1 MNPVLLLF
9 LLPVLTGLLLL
20 LVTRSER
27 RQQFVQ
33 QRLTKI
39 TTEPDDGEPAP
50 LSLIRKLH
58 NAPLA
63 IFQLPRKLAT
73 LFNTAFEAAGNRV
86 GLLHLLIAGLIS
98 AIIVIVFASRLMA
111 VNPVLLVPLG
121 LTAGTAGAF
130 LLLRISQAS
139 YRARFLN
146 VFPDALDLIRR
157 AVRAGLPVNEA
168 LAVAGREIADPVG
181 SELRRALDQMQ
192 IGVHMNDALQEMADR
207 IRVPDFRFLVVAL
220 ALQQK
225 TGGSLAET
233 LGNLSGVIRA
243 RKALR
248 QKAKSL
254 SAEAKASATVLAILP
269 FVVGGLMYVIN
280 RDLAMALLDN
290 SRGRFMIGVAF
301 LSLVTG
307 LTTMAVIVRRAL
319 R

>member
-1 MNPVLLLF
+1 MNSVLFLF
-9 LLPVLTGLLLL
+9 LLPVLTGLLLF
-20 LVTRSER
+20 LVTQSER
-27 RQQFVQ
+27 RQRFVQ
-33 QRLTKI
+33 RRLTKM
-39 TTEPDDGEPAP
+39 TTEPHDEEPEV
-50 LSLIRKLH
+50 SLIRKLH
-58 NAPLA
+58 GAPIA
-63 IFQLPRKLAT
+63 VFQLPRKVAT
-73 LFNTAFEAAGNRV
+73 LINTAFEAAGNRV
-86 GLLHLLIAGLIS
+86 GLLHLLITGLIS
-98 AIIVIVFASRLMA
+98 AIIVIVFARRLLA
-111 VNPVLLVPLG
+111 VNPALLMPLG
-121 LTAGTAGAF
+121 LIAGAAGAF
-130 LLLRISQAS
+130 LLLRIVQAS
-139 YRARFLN
+139 YRTRFLD

-157 AVRAGLPVNEA
+157 AVKAGLPVNEA
-168 LAVAGREIADPVG
+168 LAVAGKEITDPVG
-181 SELRRALDQMQ
+181 SELRRTLDQVQ
-192 IGVHMNDALQEMADR
+192 IGVHMDHALQEMADR

-233 LGNLSGVIRA
+233 LGNLGGVIRA

-307 LTTMAVIVRRAL
+307 LITMAVIVRRAL

>member
-9 LLPVLTGLLLL
+9 LLPLLTGLLLL

-27 RQQFVQ
+27 RQRFVR

-39 TTEPDDGEPAP
+39 TTEPGDGEPAP
-50 LSLIRKLH
+50 VSLVRKLH

-63 IFQLPRKLAT
+63 VFQLPRKFAT

-86 GLLHLLIAGLIS
+86 GLLHLLIVGLIS
-98 AIIVIVFASRLMA
+98 AILVIVFCNRFLA
-111 VNPVLLVPLG
+111 VNPALLMPLG
-121 LTAGTAGAF
+121 LIAGIAGAF
-130 LLLRISQAS
+130 LLLRIAQAS
-139 YRARFLN
+139 YRARFLD

-157 AVRAGLPVNEA
+157 AVKAGLPVNEA
-168 LAVAGREIADPVG
+168 LAVASREIADPTG
-181 SELRRALDQMQ
+181 SELRRTLDQVQ

-248 QKAKSL
+248 QKTKSL

-280 RDLAMALLDN
+280 RDLAMALLDD

>member
-1 MNPVLLLF
+1 MNSVLFLF
-9 LLPVLTGLLLL
+9 LLPVLTGLLLF
-20 LVTRSER
+20 LVTQSER
-27 RQQFVQ
+27 RQRFVQ
-33 QRLTKI
+33 RRLTKM
-39 TTEPDDGEPAP
+39 TTEPHDEEPEV
-50 LSLIRKLH
+50 SLIRKLH
-58 NAPLA
+58 GAPIA
-63 IFQLPRKLAT
+63 VFQLPRKVAT
-73 LFNTAFEAAGNRV
+73 LINTAFEAAGNRV
-86 GLLHLLIAGLIS
+86 GLLHLLITGLIS
-98 AIIVIVFASRLMA
+98 AIIVIVFARRLLA
-111 VNPVLLVPLG
+111 VNPALLMPLG
-121 LTAGTAGAF
+121 LIAGAAGAF
-130 LLLRISQAS
+130 LLLRIVQAS
-139 YRARFLN
+139 YRSRFLD

-157 AVRAGLPVNEA
+157 AVKAGLPVNEA
-168 LAVAGREIADPVG
+168 LAVAGREITDPVG
-181 SELRRALDQMQ
+181 SELRRTLDQVQ
-192 IGVHMNDALQEMADR
+192 IGVHMDHALQEMADR

-233 LGNLSGVIRA
+233 LGNLGGVIRA

-307 LTTMAVIVRRAL
+307 LITMAVIVRRAL